1 MFVPSAVWFGS
12 YDAIPELLVA
22 GALELEVASLDAT
35 GAASDDAALDV
46 ASDSLEATEEDA
58 SDVASLDELADSSA
72 DVSAFSLD
80 ELLFFDEDVSS
91 VPGCVFV
98 FAVAK

>member
-1 MFVPSAVWFGS
+1 MFVPSAGWFGS

-22 GALELEVASLDAT
+22 GALELEAASLDAT

-46 ASDSLEATEEDA
+46 ASDSLEATEEA

-80 ELLFFDEDVSS
+80 KLLFFDEDVSS

>member
-12 YDAIPELLVA
+12 YDAIPELLV
-22 GALELEVASLDAT
+22 
-35 GAASDDAALDV
+35 AALDV